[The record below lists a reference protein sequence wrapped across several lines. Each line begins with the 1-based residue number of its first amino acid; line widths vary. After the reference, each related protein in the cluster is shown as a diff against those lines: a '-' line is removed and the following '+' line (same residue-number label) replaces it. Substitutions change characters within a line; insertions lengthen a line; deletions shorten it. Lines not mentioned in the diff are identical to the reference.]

1 MLNRQEKG
9 ATMTRGVT
17 PGTQQYKVLRYLDRG
32 PNQTP
37 RIAQGSK
44 MSKLACT
51 QTLKALKR
59 KGLVD
64 YEKSIGWYQT
74 VNGAAEMD
82 RWEEAL

>member
-1 MLNRQEKG
+1 
-9 ATMTRGVT
+9 
-17 PGTQQYKVLRYLDRG
+17 
-32 PNQTP
+32 
-37 RIAQGSK
+37 

-59 KGLVD
+59 KGLVE